1 MQQGL
6 LSELDEHLAAKLTLL
21 GLTLVG
27 GDSMSASGQGG
38 REQDVVGGRLV
49 VRVSK
54 AGVSAPAAQW
64 LIGKCALKSSS
75 GRLEGKSDKDQNCF
89 NNFIKVRI
97 QPDRLVVLSVSLTG
111 SLCGISPG
119 LSMIISF
126 FRSSSI
132 VLLYVRR
139 GERRS
144 LSDARS
150 RGCPKTFFAFVS
162 TCLEVQDSSSHGSVS

>member
-54 AGVSAPAAQW
+54 AGVSAPAAQ
-64 LIGKCALKSSS
+64 
-75 GRLEGKSDKDQNCF
+75 
-89 NNFIKVRI
+89 
-97 QPDRLVVLSVSLTG
+97 
-111 SLCGISPG
+111 
-119 LSMIISF
+119 
-126 FRSSSI
+126 
-132 VLLYVRR
+132 
-139 GERRS
+139 
-144 LSDARS
+144 
-150 RGCPKTFFAFVS
+150 
-162 TCLEVQDSSSHGSVS
+162 